1 MKTIPMLLLLGMLGL
16 TACEEQG
23 PAERLG
29 ENIDEAVEEAG
40 DAIEEATDN

>member
-1 MKTIPMLLLLGMLGL
+1 MKTIPMLFLISLMGL

-23 PAERLG
+23 PAERMG
-29 ENIDEAVEEAG
+29 ENIDEAVEETG